1 MARKKSTQDKMA
13 VELEGESY
21 RNEAF
26 PRVSTTETPDL
37 EYLSSTS
44 ESDFPQISLSK
55 QGRTMS
61 KAKTKRT
68 RKENQRNASSQQVS
82 STSLR
87 PVHDVM
93 NRIRH
98 DPDFRASDYVVGYK
112 DRHVGIMEKAVE
124 NWSFDGVEE
133 EEFIPLHRVV
143 YFRRVSD
150 DRVVWDREKRIDEI
164 FGSGT
169 TRETRAS
176 DDD

>member
-1 MARKKSTQDKMA
+1 MARKKSAQDKMTP
-13 VELEGESY
+13 ELEGESY
-21 RNEAF
+21 KDEAF

-44 ESDFPQISLSK
+44 ESDSPQISLSRT
-55 QGRTMS
+55 GRTMS

-68 RKENQRNASSQQVS
+68 RKENQRSTSSQQVS
-82 STSLR
+82 FTSLR

-98 DPDFRASDYVVGYK
+98 DPDLRASDYVVGYK

-124 NWSFDGVEE
+124 DWSFDGVEE

-150 DRVVWDREKRIDEI
+150 NHVVWDRERRIDEI
-164 FGSGT
+164 FGSGMT
-169 TRETRAS
+169 GETRAS
-176 DDD
+176 DND